1 MHKFT
6 AELLF
11 FPPQGQPG
19 VRSFDVVFMFI
30 SMPARVV
37 ILGNN
42 EISMQTLSRL
52 DKVTCVFYF
61 CLDHDMKR
69 KWDNINFAYVEHKK
83 NKGGEIMA

>member
-11 FPPQGQPG
+11 FQPQGQHG
-19 VRSFDVVFMFI
+19 VRYFDEVFMFI
-30 SMPARVV
+30 SVPARVV

-42 EISMQTLSRL
+42 EISMQTVSRL
-52 DKVTCVFYF
+52 DKVTCVFNF

-69 KWDNINFAYVEHKK
+69 K
-83 NKGGEIMA
+83 

>member
-19 VRSFDVVFMFI
+19 VRSFDGVFMFI
-30 SMPARVV
+30 SVPARVV

-42 EISMQTLSRL
+42 VISMQTLSRL
-52 DKVTCVFYF
+52 DKGTCVFYF
-61 CLDHDMKR
+61 CLGSR
-69 KWDNINFAYVEHKK
+69 P
-83 NKGGEIMA
+83 

>member
-19 VRSFDVVFMFI
+19 VRSFDGVFMFI
-30 SMPARVV
+30 SVPARVV

-69 KWDNINFAYVEHKK
+69 K
-83 NKGGEIMA
+83 

>member
-11 FPPQGQPG
+11 FQPQGQPG
-19 VRSFDVVFMFI
+19 VRYFDGVFMFF
-30 SMPARVV
+30 SVPARVV

-69 KWDNINFAYVEHKK
+69 K
-83 NKGGEIMA
+83 